1 MVHFRDLNPDVSAF
15 QRKFVNEVR
24 RCDEMERKLRFLSN
38 ELQRVGLQP
47 TPVGFVDAPDPQ
59 DMIDLESQFEEL
71 ENEVKEINTNT
82 ETLKRN
88 MLDLVELRHIID
100 KAHGFFAAAEAFT
113 YQDTGATTE
122 EAKGPG

>member
-1 MVHFRDLNPDVSAF
+1 M
-15 QRKFVNEVR
+15 
-24 RCDEMERKLRFLSN
+24 
-38 ELQRVGLQP
+38 GLQP

-59 DMIDLESQFEEL
+59 DMIDLESRFEEL

-100 KAHGFFAAAEAFT
+100 KAQGFFAAVSSVLLAFICAALRLMSMCT
-113 YQDTGATTE
+113 R
-122 EAKGPG
+122 

>member
-1 MVHFRDLNPDVSAF
+1 M
-15 QRKFVNEVR
+15 
-24 RCDEMERKLRFLSN
+24 
-38 ELQRVGLQP
+38 GLQP

-100 KAHGFFAAAEAFT
+100 KAQGFFAAVSSVLLAFIS
-113 YQDTGATTE
+113 A
-122 EAKGPG
+122 ALRLMSMCAR